1 LNVTIN
7 VLGFRLLSFSNAR
20 RQIEILI
27 IYVLLEFFIAFKEKF
42 PEIPIML
49 TMFQALKPWFVWQLK
64 DWNMCCRYHM
74 EFKKLLNGFNEMRTI
89 GKGIHGTC
97 NYKCIE
103 VCASQLNP
111 TSSFNMCT
119 VEFQIYKGLIE
130 FWTFVLCPKLVLT
143 KWHFRQCLMVECSHC
158 GVHTLKVYL
167 NELET
172 DEIIH

>member
-1 LNVTIN
+1 
-7 VLGFRLLSFSNAR
+7 
-20 RQIEILI
+20 
-27 IYVLLEFFIAFKEKF
+27 
-42 PEIPIML
+42 
-49 TMFQALKPWFVWQLK
+49 
-64 DWNMCCRYHM
+64 MCCRYHM

-172 DEIIH
+172 DEIIHQRNIGYKVVGQIKDGRDRKASRVRYHDTHPNELIQYLKPHLKVFVLHNFISRWQDV